1 MSDQPN
7 KAVVKR
13 AEDPEVQHAPLQLLT
28 ELLEL
33 EKARVASSNT
43 QAEIARESLRV
54 TDKENQRR
62 FDFNKERIT
71 LDDAHRTRSWGSKT
85 KMIWTGIAVAVIVL
99 AIMLWAAFLG
109 DDGQRGIALT
119 LTGYLLSGG
128 GFFGLGYFL
137 GARARG

>member
-1 MSDQPN
+1 M
-7 KAVVKR
+7 KR
-13 AEDPEVQHAPLQLLT
+13 PEDPEVQNAPLQLLK

-33 EKARVASSNT
+33 EKARVAGSNA

-71 LDDAHRTRSWGSKT
+71 IDGAHRTRSWGSKT
-85 KMIWTGIAVAVIVL
+85 KMIWTGIVVAVVVL
-99 AIMLWAAFLG
+99 AIMLSAAFLG
-109 DDGQRGIALT
+109 DDGQRGTALA

-137 GARARG
+137 GSRARS